1 MNTFAIILM
10 IFIYGNVLMILSK
23 IVKDNFYKF
32 IGSIIVL
39 FSFVLIFINVLV
51 NMGIIK

>member
-1 MNTFAIILM
+1 M

-32 IGSIIVL
+32 IGSTVML
-39 FSFVLIFINVLV
+39 FSLVLIFMNVLV